1 MITAKAAP
9 ARVFGSGIR
18 RREDP
23 RLLTGTAR
31 YTADFT
37 LPGMAHAAILR
48 SPHGHARI
56 RSINTNRA
64 KRAPGVVAVFTGAD
78 TETALKCIPCAWLL
92 PNAGLNIS
100 PYRAIAID
108 VVRYVGD
115 AVAVVVAE
123 SDYQAYDAVE
133 LIDVDYEPLPAV
145 IDPEKAAAA
154 GAPQLH
160 QEAPGNL
167 AFHWTVEGGDI
178 NAAFKSADV
187 VVRDRII
194 QQRLIPTAM
203 EPRGAVAQFTPAT
216 GELTLWN
223 TTQNPHIV
231 RFIMSLVTGVPEDRL
246 RVVAPEVGGGF
257 GSKIPQIQGDFISVF
272 CSMKLGRPVKWIETR
287 SENYQ
292 STTHGRDHVQD
303 VELAATKDGRILG
316 LRGTVWAG
324 MGAYLSTAAPG
335 IPTILHG
342 LMLSGPYQVPAVKE
356 DVYGVYTNTTPV
368 EAYRGAGRPEATFM
382 LERMIDLLAHKIGLD
397 PVQVRQ
403 RNLIPRF
410 ENGHDVITG
419 LKYDSGNYQ
428 AALEKALTH
437 VDYENLRREQAAM
450 RAKGRYIGIGVT
462 TYVEICGL
470 GPSQVAGAVG
480 FQGGLWE
487 SAIVRVHPSGKV
499 NVFIG
504 ASPHGQGEETTFA
517 QVVADELG
525 VAVADVKIVHG
536 DTDNTP
542 MGWGT
547 YGSRTTAVGG
557 AALAVATRK
566 IKEKAKLLASHLL
579 EAAVEDMDYGDGKFF
594 VKGFPDRHKTI
605 QDIALMANVAWNLPQ
620 GMEAGLEASSFYDP
634 PNFTY
639 PFGAHVAVV
648 EVDPETGTVRLQRY
662 VAVDDC
668 GPQINPVIVEG
679 QVQGGVVQGVGQ
691 ALWEEAV
698 YDDNGQL
705 LTGSLA
711 DYAIPRADVLPD
723 IEVLSTVTPSP
734 HHPLGVKGIGEAGT
748 IASTAATYNAV
759 IDALQPFGV
768 QSLRMPL
775 TPERVWRAIT
785 KARSAAGRGAPASDE
800 LGGVKGS
807 PPSKKKG
814 A

>member
-1 MITAKAAP
+1 MTATSAAP

-31 YTADFT
+31 YTADFV
-37 LPGMAHAAILR
+37 LPGMTYAAILR

-56 RSINTNRA
+56 RGLDTSRA
-64 KRAPGVVAVFTGAD
+64 KRAAGVVAVFTGVD
-78 TETALKCIPCAWLL
+78 TEGTLQCIPCAWLL
-92 PNAGLNIS
+92 PNAGLKIS
-100 PYRAIAID
+100 PYRAMATD

-123 SDYQAYDAVE
+123 SEYEAYDALD
-133 LIDVDYEPLPAV
+133 LIDVEYEPLPPV
-145 IDPEKAAAA
+145 VDPEKAAAP

-160 QEAPGNL
+160 TDIPGNL
-167 AFHWTVEGGDI
+167 AFHWTVEGGDVA
-178 NAAFKSADV
+178 AAFSSAAV

-203 EPRGAVAQFTPAT
+203 ETRGAVAQFTPAT

-231 RFIMSLVTGVPEDRL
+231 RFIMSLVSGVPEDRV

-257 GSKIPQIQGDFISVF
+257 GSKIPQIQGDFITVF
-272 CSMKLGRPVKWIETR
+272 CAMKLGRPVKWIETR

-303 VELAATKDGRILG
+303 VELAATADGRILG
-316 LRGTVWAG
+316 IRATVWAG

-342 LMLSGPYQVPAVKE
+342 LMLSGPYRVPAVKE

-382 LERMIDLLAHKIGLD
+382 LERMMDVLAHQLRID
-397 PVQVRQ
+397 SVEVRR
-403 RNLIPRF
+403 RNLIPPF
-410 ENGHDVITG
+410 NDGYDVITG

-428 AALEKALTH
+428 ATLDKALAH
-437 VDYENLRREQAAM
+437 VGYDKLRSEQAAA
-450 RAKGRYIGIGVT
+450 RAKGRYLGIGVS

-470 GPSQVAGAVG
+470 GPSQVAGAIG

-487 SAIVRVHPSGKV
+487 SAIVRFHPSGKV

-525 VAVADVKIVHG
+525 VAVTDVKIVHG

-579 EAAVEDMDYGDGKFF
+579 EAAVEDMDYADGKFF
-594 VKGFPDRHKTI
+594 VKGSPDRHKTI
-605 QDIALMANVAWNLPQ
+605 QDIALMANVAWNLPP

-648 EVDPETGTVRLQRY
+648 EVEPETGHVALKRY

-668 GPQINPVIVEG
+668 GRQINPVIVEG
-679 QVQGGVVQGVGQ
+679 QVHGGVVQGIGQ

-698 YDDNGQL
+698 YDANGQL

-711 DYAIPRADVLPD
+711 DYAIPRADVLPE

-748 IASTAATYNAV
+748 IASTCTVYNAV
-759 IDALQPFGV
+759 IDALQPLGV
-768 QSLRMPL
+768 DAIRMPL
-775 TPERVWRAIT
+775 TPERVWRAIRD
-785 KARSAAGRGAPASDE
+785 AASRSHK
-800 LGGVKGS
+800 GG
-807 PPSKKKG
+807 
-814 A
+814 

>member
-1 MITAKAAP
+1 MTTTAP

-31 YTADFT
+31 YTADFS
-37 LPGMAHAAILR
+37 LPGMVHAAILR

-56 RSINTNRA
+56 RGIDTSRA
-64 KRAPGVVAVFTGAD
+64 KAAPGVVAVFTGAD
-78 TETALKCIPCAWLL
+78 TESALKAIPCAWLL
-92 PNAGLNIS
+92 PNSGLNVA
-100 PYRAIAID
+100 PYRVIATD

-123 SDYQAYDAVE
+123 SDYQAYDALD

-145 IDPEKAAAA
+145 VDPKKGVAT

-160 QEAPGNL
+160 TEAPGNV
-167 AFHWTVEGGDI
+167 AFHWTVAGGDVD
-178 NAAFKSADV
+178 AAFKSAPV

-203 EPRGAVAQFTPAT
+203 EPRGAVAQFSPAT
-216 GELTLWN
+216 GELTVWN

-231 RFIMSLVTGVPEDRL
+231 RFIMSLVCGIPEDRL
-246 RVVAPEVGGGF
+246 RVIAPEVGGGF
-257 GSKIPQIQGDFISVF
+257 GSKIPQIQGDFITVF
-272 CSMKLGRPVKWIETR
+272 CSMKLGRPVKWIESR

-292 STTHGRDHVQD
+292 STTHGRDHVQE
-303 VELAATKDGRILG
+303 VELAATRDGRILG
-316 LRGTVWAG
+316 LRCTVWAA

-342 LMLSGPYQVPAVKE
+342 LMLSGPYKLSAVRE

-382 LERMIDLLAHKIGLD
+382 LERMLDKLADRLKIDPAEIRH
-397 PVQVRQ
+397 
-403 RNLIPRF
+403 RNLLPPF
-410 ENGHDVITG
+410 DNGCAVVTG
-419 LKYDSGNYQ
+419 LSYDSGNYQ
-428 AALEKALTH
+428 RALDKALAH
-437 VDYENLRREQAAM
+437 IGYQNLRTEQA
-450 RAKGRYIGIGVT
+450 RLRSEGRCLGIGVW

-517 QVVADELG
+517 QIVSDELG
-525 VAVADVKIVHG
+525 VDVNDVKVIHG
-536 DTDNTP
+536 DTDSTP

-557 AALAVATRK
+557 AALATAVFK
-566 IKEKAKLLASHLL
+566 IKEKARQLAAHLL
-579 EAAVEDMDYGDGKFF
+579 EASPEDIDYKEGKFF
-594 VKGFPDRHKTI
+594 VRGTPSRAKTI

-620 GMEAGLEASSFYDP
+620 GMEAGLEATSFYDP
-634 PNFTY
+634 PNFVY
-639 PFGAHVAVV
+639 PFGTHVAVV
-648 EVDPETGTVRLQRY
+648 EVEADTGRVTLQKY

-668 GPQINPVIVEG
+668 GPQINPMIVEG
-679 QVQGGVVQGVGQ
+679 QVHGGIGQGVGQ
-691 ALWEEAV
+691 ALWEGAV

-705 LTGSLA
+705 LTGSLL
-711 DYAIPRADVLPD
+711 DYAIPRADLLPNID
-723 IEVLSTVTPSP
+723 VLSTVTRSP

-748 IASTAATYNAV
+748 IVSTAAVYNAV
-759 IDALQPFGV
+759 IDALEPFGV
-768 QSLRMPL
+768 DTLTMPL
-775 TPERVWRAIT
+775 TAERVWRAMQQRT
-785 KARSAAGRGAPASDE
+785 S
-800 LGGVKGS
+800 
-807 PPSKKKG
+807 
-814 A
+814 

>member
-1 MITAKAAP
+1 MATTATTAA

-23 RLLTGTAR
+23 RLLTGTAH
-31 YTADFT
+31 YTADLT
-37 LPGMAHAAILR
+37 LPGMAYAAILR

-56 RSINTNRA
+56 RKIDTKRA
-64 KRAPGVVAVFTGAD
+64 AAAPGVVAVYVNKD
-78 TETALKCIPCAWLL
+78 TEGALQPIPCAWLL
-92 PNAGLNIS
+92 PNSELKIA
-100 PYRAIAID
+100 PYQALAKD

-123 SDYQAYDAVE
+123 SEYQAYDALD
-133 LIDVDYEPLPAV
+133 LIDVDYEALPAAV
-145 IDPEKAAAA
+145 DPQKAAAK
-154 GAPQLH
+154 GAPQIH
-160 QEAPGNL
+160 PEVPGNV
-167 AFHWTVEGGDI
+167 AFHWNLAGGDVD
-178 NAAFKSADV
+178 AAFKQADV

-203 EPRGAVAQFTPAT
+203 EPRGALAQYSQAT

-231 RFIMSLVTGVPEDRL
+231 RFLMSLVAGVPEDRL

-257 GSKIPQIQGDFISVF
+257 GSKIAQIQGDFITVF

-292 STTHGRDHVQD
+292 STTHGRDHVQE
-303 VELAATKDGRILG
+303 VELAATKDGRVLG
-316 LRGTVWAG
+316 IRATVWAG

-342 LMLSGPYQVPAVKE
+342 LMLSGPYTMPAVKE

-382 LERMIDLLAHKIGLD
+382 LERLMDLLADAVKID
-397 PVQVRQ
+397 PVEVR
-403 RNLIPRF
+403 RKNLIPPF
-410 ENGHDVITG
+410 ENGHAVVTG
-419 LKYDSGNYQ
+419 LSYDSGNYQ
-428 AALEKALTH
+428 AALDKALAH
-437 VDYENLRREQAAM
+437 AGYDKLRQEQKAA
-450 RAKGRYIGIGVT
+450 RAKGRYLGIAVS

-470 GPSQVAGAVG
+470 GPSQVAGAIG

-487 SAIVRVHPSGKV
+487 SAIVRFHPSGKV
-499 NVFIG
+499 NVYIG

-517 QVVADELG
+517 QIVADELG
-525 VAVADVKIVHG
+525 VAVDDVTVVHG
-536 DTDNTP
+536 DTANTP

-557 AALAVATRK
+557 AALAGATRK
-566 IKEKAKLLASHLL
+566 IKEKAKLLAGHLL
-579 EAAVEDMDYGDGKFF
+579 EAAVEDIDYASGKFF
-594 VKGFPDRHKTI
+594 VRGSPDKSKSI
-605 QDIALMANVAWNLPQ
+605 QEISLMAHVAWNMPQ
-620 GMEAGLEASSFYDP
+620 GMEPGLEASSFYDP

-648 EVDPETGTVRLQRY
+648 EVDAETGHVQLKRY

-679 QVQGGVVQGVGQ
+679 QIHGGVVQGVGQ
-691 ALWEEAV
+691 VLWEEAV
-698 YDDNGQL
+698 YDAKGQL
-705 LTGSLA
+705 LTGSLL
-711 DYAIPRADVLPD
+711 DYAIPRADMLPE

-734 HHPLGVKGIGEAGT
+734 HHPLGVKGVGEAGT
-748 IASTAATYNAV
+748 IASTCTVYNAV
-759 IDALQPFGV
+759 IDALEPFGV
-768 QSLRMPL
+768 TSLQMPL
-775 TPERVWRAIT
+775 TPERVWRAI
-785 KARSAAGRGAPASDE
+785 SAH
-800 LGGVKGS
+800 KTQ
-807 PPSKKKG
+807 KKG

>member
-1 MITAKAAP
+1 MTASQVAP

-37 LPGMAHAAILR
+37 LPGMLHAAVLR

-56 RSINTNRA
+56 RGVDTSRA
-64 KRAPGVVAVFTGAD
+64 RGAAGVVAVFTAAD
-78 TETALKCIPCAWLL
+78 TESGLKCIPCAWLL
-92 PNAGLNIS
+92 PNAGLNVA
-100 PYRAIAID
+100 PYRALAPD

-123 SDYQAYDAVE
+123 SDYQAYDALE
-133 LIDVDYEPLPAV
+133 LIDVHYEPLPAV
-145 IDPEKAAAA
+145 VDPNLAAAD

-160 QEAPGNL
+160 PEAPGNL
-167 AFHWTVEGGDI
+167 AFHWVLDGGDVT
-178 NAAFKSADV
+178 AAFQAADV
-187 VVRDRII
+187 VVRDRIV

-203 EPRGAVAQFTPAT
+203 DTRGAGAQFTPAP

-231 RFIMSLVTGVPEDRL
+231 RFIMSAVTGVPEDKL

-257 GSKIPQIQGDFISVF
+257 GSKIAQIQGDFIAAF

-316 LRGTVWAG
+316 IRATVWAG

-342 LMLSGPYQVPAVKE
+342 LMLSGPYNVPAVKE

-382 LERMIDLLAHKIGLD
+382 LERMLDKLAHELRID
-397 PVQVRQ
+397 PVEVRR
-403 RNLIPRF
+403 RNLIAPF
-410 ENGHDVITG
+410 DNGHDVVTG

-428 AALEKALTH
+428 AALDKALTH
-437 VDYENLRREQAAM
+437 IGYDTLRAEQAAA
-450 RAKGRYIGIGVT
+450 RDHGRYIGIGVT

-470 GPSQVAGAVG
+470 GPSQVAGAIG

-525 VAVADVKIVHG
+525 FAVDDIKIFHG

-566 IKEKAKLLASHLL
+566 IKEKARLLASHLL
-579 EAAVEDMDYGDGKFF
+579 EAAVEDMDYADGRFF
-594 VKGFPDRHKTI
+594 VKGSPDRFKTI
-605 QDIALMANVAWNLPQ
+605 QDISLMANVAWNLPQ

-634 PNFTY
+634 PNFTF

-648 EVDPETGTVRLQRY
+648 EVERETGHVRLKRY

-679 QVQGGVVQGVGQ
+679 QVHGGVVQGIAQ

-698 YDDNGQL
+698 YDENAQL

-711 DYAIPRADVLPD
+711 DYAIPRADGLPE

-748 IASTAATYNAV
+748 IASTCAVYNAV
-759 IDALQPFGV
+759 IDALRPFDV
-768 QSLRMPL
+768 DNSRMPL
-775 TPERVWRAIT
+775 TPERVWRAIND
-785 KARSAAGRGAPASDE
+785 GRGA
-800 LGGVKGS
+800 
-807 PPSKKKG
+807 
-814 A
+814 